1 MNKIIFSLVFS
12 LLLIGFGNFVYA
24 ANYQDPVI
32 IFETEL
38 GTIVIELFVAD
49 ATEHA
54 KNFISLSTSGFYDGT
69 VFHRII
75 PGFMIQGGD
84 PNTINGDPNTW
95 GQGGPD
101 DRLDAEFNSIKHNR
115 GIVSMA
121 RSADP
126 NSAGSQFF
134 IVHKD
139 SNFLDG
145 EYTVFG
151 RIATEESFNTLD
163 RIAAVQTER
172 NDRPTNPEQV
182 RIIKT
187 EIGSR
192 EDIRGIIPFVEPE
205 RNAPLRTPDEEVT
218 PTGNQIFENQEL
230 DISFSAPEGWLLQRS
245 DKTSNNPNA
254 PDVAAVGPEIDG
266 INPVIS
272 LTIEN
277 IDDKT
282 LDDLITEKNNVLA
295 EVVYQNK
302 LEILS
307 QEKIKSNVYE
317 TIAIGNFEVDNEIL
331 KIKFSEVLMLVDE
344 KSYTF
349 AYSNALNNFDNQLPN
364 FQNTI
369 DSFKILS
376 QDNTIMKS
384 STDNSSE
391 EGGGCLIATAAYGSE
406 LAPQVQMLREIRDNQ
421 LMNTESGSAFMGTFN
436 ELYYTFSPYIA
447 DMERES
453 PVFKEI
459 VKAGL
464 TPMLSTLAIMENAET
479 ESEVLGLG
487 LSVIALNL
495 GMYIGLPA
503 FGIIKVIQLR
513 KN

>member
-12 LLLIGFGNFVYA
+12 LLLIGFGNFVHA
-24 ANYQDPVI
+24 EINRDPVI
-32 IFETEL
+32 QIETEL
-38 GTIVIELFVAD
+38 GNIVIELFIKD
-49 ATEHA
+49 APKHSQ
-54 KNFISLSTSGFYDGT
+54 NFIVLTGSGYYDGT
-69 VFHRII
+69 LFHRII

-84 PNTINGDPNTW
+84 PNTIDGDPNTW

-101 DRLDAEFNSIKHNR
+101 DKLNAEFNSIKHNR

-134 IVHKD
+134 IVHEN

-145 EYTVFG
+145 EYTAFG
-151 RIATEESFNTLD
+151 RIASEESFKTLD
-163 RIAAVQTER
+163 KIAAVQTGVS
-172 NDRPTNPEQV
+172 DRPANPEQV
-182 RIIKT
+182 RILKAELIP
-187 EIGSR
+187 R
-192 EDIRGIIPFVEPE
+192 EFILDIIPYVEPE
-205 RNAPLRTPDEEVT
+205 RTGEVIT
-218 PTGNQIFENQEL
+218 STGNQIFENQEL

-254 PDVAAVGPEIDG
+254 PDVAVVGPKTDG

-272 LTIEN
+272 LTIAN
-277 IDDKT
+277 TNDKT

-307 QEKIKSNVYE
+307 QQKIKSNVYE
-317 TIAIGNFEVDNEIL
+317 TIAIGTFEVDDEIV
-331 KIKFSEVLMLVDE
+331 KIKFSEVMILSDK

-349 AYSNALNNFDNQLPN
+349 AYSNYLNNFNDHIPK
-364 FQNTI
+364 FQDTLN
-369 DSFKILS
+369 SFKILS
-376 QDNTIMKS
+376 VDEIMVNS
-384 STDNSSE
+384 STDNLTE

-421 LMNTESGSAFMGTFN
+421 LMNTESGKSFMSGFN
-436 ELYYTFSPYIA
+436 ELYYTFSPTIA

-464 TPMLSTLAIMENAET
+464 TPMLSTLAIMENAES

-495 GMYIGLPA
+495 GMYLGVPAIVIIG
-503 FGIIKVIQLR
+503 IKKR
-513 KN
+513 N